1 MSATLAA
8 QLARFIADDAA
19 APADAAVERIL
30 DAALEQFQSVGLRRS
45 SMEDV
50 ARRAG
55 LSRVTIYR
63 RFPQKDRLLEAVLL
77 RECRRL
83 IDDMRAVMRPL
94 ATQEQRIVESF
105 VFALRTMR
113 GHPLMVRLMAIEP
126 EDLLPLLTLQAGPV
140 VAIVSGFIAQ
150 QIGDAQRRGEVPAY
164 DPRPVAEILTRMAQS
179 LILTPQGGLP
189 LDGERQVRAFA
200 RNYIVPIIMRVLP
213 AGD

>member
-8 QLARFIADDAA
+8 QLARFIADDTS
-19 APADAAVERIL
+19 APADATGDRIL

-55 LSRVTIYR
+55 LSRITIYR

-83 IDDMRAVMRPL
+83 IGDMRGVMRPL

-105 VFALRTMR
+105 AFALRTMR
-113 GHPLMVRLMAIEP
+113 GHPLLARLMAIEP
-126 EDLLPLLTLQAGPV
+126 EDLLPLLTLQAGPI

-150 QIGDAQRRGEVPAY
+150 QIRDAQGRGEVPPY

-179 LILTPQGGLP
+179 LILTPQGGVS

-200 RNYIVPIIMRVLP
+200 RNYIVPIVMRVVP
-213 AGD
+213 AGE

>member
-8 QLARFIADDAA
+8 QLARFIADDTA

-55 LSRVTIYR
+55 LSRITIYR
-63 RFPQKDRLLEAVLL
+63 RFPQKDRLLEALLL

-83 IDDMRAVMRPL
+83 LGDMRALMLPL
-94 ATQEQRIVESF
+94 ATQEQRIVEGFS
-105 VFALRTMR
+105 FALRTMR
-113 GHPLMVRLMAIEP
+113 GHPLLQRLMA
-126 EDLLPLLTLQAGPV
+126 LQAGPV

-150 QIGDAQRRGEVPAY
+150 QIRDAQRRGEVPAY
-164 DPRPVAEILTRMAQS
+164 DPRPVAEILTRIAQS
-179 LILTPQGGLP
+179 LILTPQGGVP
-189 LDGERQVRAFA
+189 LDSERQARAFA
-200 RNYIVPIIMRVLP
+200 RDYIVPIVMRVVP

>member
-8 QLARFIADDAA
+8 QLARFIADDTA

-63 RFPQKDRLLEAVLL
+63 RFPQKDRLLEALLL

-83 IDDMRAVMRPL
+83 LGDMRALMLPL
-94 ATQEQRIVESF
+94 ATQEQRIVEGFS
-105 VFALRTMR
+105 FALRTMR
-113 GHPLMVRLMAIEP
+113 GHPLLQRLMAIEP
-126 EDLLPLLTLQAGPV
+126 ENLLPVMTLQAGPV

-150 QIGDAQRRGEVPAY
+150 QIRDAQRRGEVPAY
-164 DPRPVAEILTRMAQS
+164 DPRPVAEILTRIAQS
-179 LILTPQGGLP
+179 LILTPQGGVP
-189 LDGERQVRAFA
+189 LDSERQARAFA
-200 RNYIVPIIMRVLP
+200 RDYIVPIVMRVVP

>member
-19 APADAAVERIL
+19 APADATGERIL
-30 DAALEQFQSVGLRRS
+30 DAALEQFQEVGLRRS

-63 RFPQKDRLLEAVLL
+63 RFPQKDRLLEAVML
-77 RECRRL
+77 RECSRL
-83 IDDMRAVMRPL
+83 LGDMRAVMRPL

-105 VFALRTMR
+105 AFALRTMR
-113 GHPLMVRLMAIEP
+113 GHPLLVRLMAIEP
-126 EDLLPLLTLQAGPV
+126 EDLLPVLTLHAGPV

-150 QIGDAQRRGEVPAY
+150 QIRDAQRRGEVPAY
-164 DPRPVAEILTRMAQS
+164 DARPVAEILTRMAQS
-179 LILTPQGGLP
+179 LILTPQGGIP
-189 LDGERQVRAFA
+189 LDSERQARAFA
-200 RNYIVPIIMRVLP
+200 RDYIVPIVMRVVP
-213 AGD
+213 AQD

>member
-8 QLARFIADDAA
+8 QLARFIADDTA

-63 RFPQKDRLLEAVLL
+63 RFPQKDRLLEALLL

-83 IDDMRAVMRPL
+83 LGDMRALMLPL
-94 ATQEQRIVESF
+94 ATQEQRIVEGFS
-105 VFALRTMR
+105 FALRTMR
-113 GHPLMVRLMAIEP
+113 GHPLLQRLMAIEP
-126 EDLLPLLTLQAGPV
+126 ENLLPVMTLQAGPV

-150 QIGDAQRRGEVPAY
+150 QIRDAQRRGEVPPY
-164 DPRPVAEILTRMAQS
+164 DPRPVAEILTRIAQS
-179 LILTPQGGLP
+179 LILTPQGGVP
-189 LDGERQVRAFA
+189 LDSERQVRAFA
-200 RNYIVPIIMRVLP
+200 RDYIVPIVMRVVP

>member
-8 QLARFIADDAA
+8 QLARFIADDTA

-63 RFPQKDRLLEAVLL
+63 RFPQKDRLLEALLL

-83 IDDMRAVMRPL
+83 LGDMRALMLPL
-94 ATQEQRIVESF
+94 ATQEQRIVEGFS
-105 VFALRTMR
+105 FALRTMR
-113 GHPLMVRLMAIEP
+113 GHPLLQRLMAIEP
-126 EDLLPLLTLQAGPV
+126 ENLLPVMTLQAGPV

-150 QIGDAQRRGEVPAY
+150 QIRDAQRRGEVPAY
-164 DPRPVAEILTRMAQS
+164 DPRPVAEILTRIAQS
-179 LILTPQGGLP
+179 LILTPQGGVP
-189 LDGERQVRAFA
+189 LDSERQVRAFA
-200 RNYIVPIIMRVLP
+200 RDYIVPIVMRVVP